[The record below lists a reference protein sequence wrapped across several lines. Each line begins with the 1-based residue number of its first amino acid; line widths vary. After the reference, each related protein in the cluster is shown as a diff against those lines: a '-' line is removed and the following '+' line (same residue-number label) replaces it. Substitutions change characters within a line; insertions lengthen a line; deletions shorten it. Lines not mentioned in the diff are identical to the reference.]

1 MVLKLVETAN
11 LSSRLFR
18 FRTVLQHEVVRVS
31 SKECDLLEKYVVLFC
46 QQLKPFRVVPF

>member
-11 LSSRLFR
+11 LSGRLFR
-18 FRTVLQHEVVRVS
+18 FRTVLQHKMIRVS

>member
-18 FRTVLQHEVVRVS
+18 FRTVLQHEVVRVG
-31 SKECDLLEKYVVLFC
+31 SKECDLLKKYVVLFC